1 LIFSIWLWRRLL
13 PALPRGAWRSGF
25 HCMHLQYALA
35 WPVKG
40 VGVARALRS
49 VYIHTIEAVFH
60 ALEPD

>member
-1 LIFSIWLWRRLL
+1 
-13 PALPRGAWRSGF
+13 
-25 HCMHLQYALA
+25 MHLQYALA